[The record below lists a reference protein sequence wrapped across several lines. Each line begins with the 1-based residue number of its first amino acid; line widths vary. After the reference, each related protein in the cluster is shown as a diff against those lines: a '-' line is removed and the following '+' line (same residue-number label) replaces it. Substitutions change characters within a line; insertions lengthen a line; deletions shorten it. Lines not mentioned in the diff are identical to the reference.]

1 MALSTSLAHLVRQ
14 EARSAATTSR
24 PICQCTVSVTKYP
37 SVETRRESPVV
48 SMPAPSGPRLA
59 TWNLIRSLHIG
70 HRRFPL
76 SDQSR
81 VGTCYG
87 MLGGR
92 LGPNHDVASKISQGE
107 TPSSRNLMLLAH
119 TGACQVEIV
128 GTLLVARSG
137 AARTRSISVVNLRPS
152 PKTGTTPFES
162 RFVLTHTITRR
173 GHAHLNPVGRLI
185 PRSLL
190 KRQHLVCNQQAT
202 PRTLL
207 SPERSPK
214 H

>member
-1 MALSTSLAHLVRQ
+1 MSSPVLHSILQGHYVPDFIYRSTDGSVYFTRPSRTSGSTFCGYDQQTNLPMYGLSHEV
-14 EARSAATTSR
+14 
-24 PICQCTVSVTKYP
+24 PIGGN
-37 SVETRRESPVV
+37 TRGSPVV

-137 AARTRSISVVNLRPS
+137 AARTRSISVARLHPS
-152 PKTGTTPFES
+152 PKTGTTPFGS
-162 RFVLTHTITRR
+162 RFVLTHIITRR
-173 GHAHLNPVGRLI
+173 GHAHLNPAGRLI
-185 PRSLL
+185 IRSLL
-190 KRQHLVCNQQAT
+190 
-202 PRTLL
+202 
-207 SPERSPK
+207 
-214 H
+214 